1 MKTISNY
8 VSYILMNIFLL
19 CGFASFSLAAPPVQS
34 NIEMVELEAKRGG
47 YELIDVEALWSL
59 YQKEQ
64 DSVLVVDT
72 RQEWEYHS
80 GYIQGAVNFP
90 MEPTW
95 LARMTQRG
103 ALEQFL
109 GGDKSQTIVFY

>member
-1 MKTISNY
+1 MRKTL
-8 VSYILMNIFLL
+8 VSFLIF
-19 CGFASFSLAAPPVQS
+19 AIVSVFSIPLSCLNVQAGQDGL
-34 NIEMVELEAKRGG
+34 NAVQVEAEKGG
-47 YELIDVEALWSL
+47 YQLIDLDGLWSL
-59 YQKEQ
+59 YQSDK
-64 DSVLVVDT
+64 DALLLVDT

-95 LARMTQRG
+95 LARITQRG
-103 ALEQFL
+103 ALDQFL